1 MKMQTSNLNSLL
13 PARATVN
20 ENGILWF
27 DFSSGRLLGL
37 DKHKYIRIATEQ
49 GDASGGVLYLVPSK
63 SLIPKS
69 TFRVGKSGLYYYIN
83 LKRFFGSIN
92 LCFHRKMISYNIQ
105 NILYE
110 GKRIWMLRKNSY

>member
-1 MKMQTSNLNSLL
+1 MQTSDSDTLL
-13 PARATVN
+13 PPRAMVN

-37 DKHKYIRIATEQ
+37 DKFKYIRIATEQ

-63 SLIPKS
+63 SLVPKS

-92 LCFHRKMISYNIQ
+92 IRSPRKMISYSIQ
-105 NILYE
+105 NMLYE
-110 GKRIWMLRKNSY
+110 GKRIWMLRKNNY